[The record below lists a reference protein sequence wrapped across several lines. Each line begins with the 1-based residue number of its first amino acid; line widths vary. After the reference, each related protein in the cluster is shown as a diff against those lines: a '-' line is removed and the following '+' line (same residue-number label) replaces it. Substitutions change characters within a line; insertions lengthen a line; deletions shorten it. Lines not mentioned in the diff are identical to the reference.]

1 MIKKKE
7 DVEEE
12 RENYLK
18 NPLKKNIRKENINI
32 KSTEKENLVK
42 KNKILVILSL

>member
-18 NPLKKNIRKENINI
+18 NPLKKNIRKENI